1 MDPGTRANT
10 RTRHSVTDDPRR
22 SRARAVIFAAS
33 TARAD
38 GQLCSACLDVLP
50 VSGAAVSL
58 LAGELHQ
65 QTLCASDEV
74 AERLDEL
81 QFDLG
86 EGPCW
91 EAVDTGRPVLVPN
104 LRLQNPTWPLF
115 RDALQDSPAA
125 AVFAFPLRIGAIGVG
140 ALDLYRD
147 RPGPL
152 EPSVLEDALALAD
165 ALSWVVLRRLL
176 GEHDE
181 ADGGDR
187 YGRTNANTRREIH
200 QATGM
205 IIAQLA
211 TTPQGAFSLLR
222 ARAFAEGRSVREVA
236 RDVVHRRLRFDDPA
250 GA

>member
-1 MDPGTRANT
+1 VSG
-10 RTRHSVTDDPRR
+10 PRP
-22 SRARAVIFAAS
+22 APHAAIFAAAATGS
-33 TARAD
+33 DD
-38 GQLCSACLDVLP
+38 GLCSACLSVLP

-65 QTLCASDEV
+65 QTLCASDDV

-91 EAVDTGRPVLVPN
+91 QAVDTGRPVLVPDL
-104 LRLQNPTWPLF
+104 LREQDVAWPHF
-115 RDALQDSPAA
+115 QEAMQGSAA
-125 AVFAFPLRIGAIGVG
+125 SAVFAFPLRVGAIGVG
-140 ALDLYRD
+140 ALDLYQE

-152 EPSVLEDALALAD
+152 DQHTVNDALALAD

-176 GEHDE
+176 GEGDN
-181 ADGGDR
+181 DGEGH
-187 YGRTNANTRREIH
+187 YGRVHAHTRREVH

-211 TTPQGAFSLLR
+211 TTPQSAFALLR
-222 ARAFAEGRSVREVA
+222 ARAFAESRSVRAVA
-236 RDVVHRRLRFDDPA
+236 RDVVERRLRFDDPSA
-250 GA
+250 S